1 MSMKKIVSLSDF
13 SFSKL
18 NKVSEDDFTKVEED
32 FGDEE

>member
-1 MSMKKIVSLSDF
+1 MKKNTILSGIDF
-13 SFSKL
+13 TKI